1 MTLFDLI
8 ESCNHHFLLVS
19 FQLVIQVAIKILEKE
34 KIKDHADLER
44 INREITILKKVRHPN
59 VVQLYDASHS

>member
-1 MTLFDLI
+1 MLNLQN
-8 ESCNHHFLLVS
+8 S
-19 FQLVIQVAIKILEKE
+19 QVAIKILEKE

-59 VVQLYDASHS
+59 VVQLYEVSLCKFVIGLLVDDRKQ

>member
-1 MTLFDLI
+1 MFNLQN
-8 ESCNHHFLLVS
+8 S
-19 FQLVIQVAIKILEKE
+19 QVAIKILEKE

-59 VVQLYDASHS
+59 VVQLYEVSRCEVVIRLLVDDREQ

>member
-1 MTLFDLI
+1 MFNLQN
-8 ESCNHHFLLVS
+8 S
-19 FQLVIQVAIKILEKE
+19 QVAIKILEKE

-59 VVQLYDASHS
+59 VVQLYEVSLRKFVIGLLVDDRKQ

>member
-1 MTLFDLI
+1 MFNLQN
-8 ESCNHHFLLVS
+8 S
-19 FQLVIQVAIKILEKE
+19 QVAIKILEKE

-59 VVQLYDASHS
+59 VVQLYEVSLCKFVIGLLVDDRKQ